1 MQQRYGLQERMG
13 ASLACPSSGHAE
25 SDTLIRGLSLLRNSE
40 GIYNSGSTGS
50 R

>member
-40 GIYNSGSTGS
+40 GTCYSGSTG
-50 R
+50 RR